1 MRLSGV
7 EVLKRENRLVKYI
20 ETLDK
25 DERRMLT
32 SLELG
37 VNDVVGEIELRDFK
51 ERQNRNSKTYS
62 MTNG

>member
-1 MRLSGV
+1 
-7 EVLKRENRLVKYI
+7 
-20 ETLDK
+20 
-25 DERRMLT
+25 MLT

-37 VNDVVGEIELRDFK
+37 VNDVVGEIELRDYK